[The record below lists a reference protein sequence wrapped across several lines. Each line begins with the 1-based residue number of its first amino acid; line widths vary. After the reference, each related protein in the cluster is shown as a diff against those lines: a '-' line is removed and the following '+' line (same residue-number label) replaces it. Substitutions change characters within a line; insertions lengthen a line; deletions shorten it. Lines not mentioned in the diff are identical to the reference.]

1 VERIV
6 VVGASLAGLRAAE
19 ALRRG
24 GFTGTL
30 VLVGAEEHLPYD
42 RPPLSK
48 QVLAGNWDADRVWLR
63 KPDDYEPLDLDLRLG
78 QRATDLDVD
87 GREVVLHGGERL
99 PYDAAILATGA
110 APRRLPGTPQLHGV
124 VELRNLDDALAL
136 RAAFE
141 QQPRVVVVGAG
152 FIGAEVA
159 ATGRQRGLDVTVL
172 EALPVPLSRGLG
184 DRMGMA
190 CAALHLDH
198 GVDLRC
204 GVGVAGFEGEER
216 VSGVRLTDGSVV
228 PADVVVV
235 GVGVTPATAWL
246 ESSGLELN
254 DGVVCDEHCR
264 AAPGVYAAGDVARW
278 TNPLFDESMRVE
290 HWTNAA
296 EQGQAAA
303 ENLLAGEGRGTPY
316 APVPF
321 FWSDQYDVKIQF
333 VGRSRP
339 GDDVEV
345 VDGSLEAHRFVA
357 LYGREGRLVGCL
369 GFSRPRLVMTY
380 RRLLAEGASWDEAL
394 ALQP

>member
-30 VLVGAEEHLPYD
+30 TLVGAEDHLPYD

-48 QVLAGNWDADRVWLR
+48 QVLAGDWDADRVWLR
-63 KPDDYEPLDLDLRLG
+63 RPDDYDPLGLDLRLG
-78 QRATDLDVD
+78 TRATDLDLD
-87 GREVVLHGGERL
+87 DREVVLHGGERV
-99 PYDAAILATGA
+99 PYDGVILATGA
-110 APRRLPGTPQLHGV
+110 TPRALPEAPQLDGV
-124 VELRNLDDALAL
+124 VELRSLDDALAM

-141 QQPRVVVVGAG
+141 QQPKVVVVGAG

-159 ATGRQRGLDVTVL
+159 ATARQRGLDVTVL

-184 DRMGMA
+184 DRMGAA
-190 CAALHLDH
+190 CGALHVDH

-204 GVGVAGFEGEER
+204 GVGVSGFEGEDR
-216 VSGVRLTDGSVV
+216 VTGVRLTDGQVV
-228 PADVVVV
+228 PADLVVV
-235 GVGVTPATAWL
+235 GIGVTPATAWL

-264 AAPGVYAAGDVARW
+264 AAPGVFAAGDVARW

-296 EQGQAAA
+296 EQGPVAA
-303 ENLLAGEGRGTPY
+303 ENLLAGDAATPF

-333 VGRSRP
+333 AGRCRP

-345 VDGSLEAHRFVA
+345 VDGSIEAHRFVA

-380 RRLLAEGASWDEAL
+380 RRLIAEGASWDEAL
-394 ALQP
+394 ALEV

>member
-1 VERIV
+1 MERIV

-30 VLVGAEEHLPYD
+30 TLVGAEEHLPYD

-48 QVLAGNWDADRVWLR
+48 QVLAGEWDRDRLWLR
-63 KPDDYEPLDLDLRLG
+63 KPDDYDPLGLDLRLG
-78 QRATDLDVD
+78 SRATDLDVQ
-87 GREVVLHGGERL
+87 GREVLLHGGEVL
-99 PYDAAILATGA
+99 PYDGVIIATGA
-110 APRRLPGTPQLHGV
+110 APRRLPDCPQLDGV
-124 VELRNLDDALAL
+124 VELRTLDDSLAL
-136 RAAFE
+136 RGAFD
-141 QQPRVVVVGAG
+141 QRPKVVVVGAG

-159 ATGRQRGLDVTVL
+159 ATACQRGLDVTVL

-184 DRMGMA
+184 DRMGAA

-204 GVGVAGFEGEER
+204 GVGVSGFEGDTR
-216 VSGVRLTDGSVV
+216 VTGVRLTDGSVV
-228 PADVVVV
+228 AADVVVV

-254 DGVVCDEHCR
+254 DGVVSDELCR
-264 AAPGVYAAGDVARW
+264 AAPGVYVAGDVARW
-278 TNPLFDESMRVE
+278 TNPLVGESMRVE

-303 ENLLAGEGRGTPY
+303 ENLLAGEGAGTPF

-333 VGRSRP
+333 VGRARP

-357 LYGREGRLVGCL
+357 LYGRAGRLVGCL
-369 GFSRPRLVMTY
+369 GFSRPRLVMMY

-394 ALQP
+394 ALQT